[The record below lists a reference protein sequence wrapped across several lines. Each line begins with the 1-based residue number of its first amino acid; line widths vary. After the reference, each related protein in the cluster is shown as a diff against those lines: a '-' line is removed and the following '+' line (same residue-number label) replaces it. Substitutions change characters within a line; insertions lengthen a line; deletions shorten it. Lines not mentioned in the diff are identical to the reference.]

1 MQPEVRCLLV
11 IESTGASESHEFKPG
26 ESQMSSL
33 DKPTALHERTDL
45 GRRRL
50 VFAGLATAG
59 LAGCGGGT
67 STVSTEAATTALPT
81 ADRGLV
87 IPTGGSKWPNLPLL
101 ANTAT
106 IGSFVATLT
115 AAPAIAN
122 FVPNVATQILAY
134 NGGTPGPVIDTYEGD
149 LVRIAFRNQIG
160 QDSTVHWHGLPIP
173 ASQDGNPMD
182 PVSSGATRDYTFSL
196 PMGSAGTYWY
206 HPHPHGTT
214 HEQVYRGLAGA
225 FIVRSRNDPFLHL
238 PERLVFITDLRL
250 DSSGQIAPDTA
261 VDLANGREG
270 NQVLVNGAFQP
281 MDVVAPGTTERWRIF
296 DATNARY
303 TRLVLDGA
311 PMVVVALDGC
321 MLASPKTVTELLLA
335 PGQRAEVI
343 VRAPAASNQKLVLRT
358 LTYARGAMVPVS
370 PAAKLLE
377 IATDTSNSLPAVTI
391 PAKLPAPV
399 SLPSGQAVT
408 QSLVLSDMGMGMSM
422 GMGSSSQGRFTI
434 NGKVFDPTRD
444 DITMKAGVAEE
455 WMVQNAG
462 MMDHPLHIHG
472 TSFQL
477 VASNRSSIGA
487 DPRFNA
493 FMDVVNLVPGEQIR
507 IRIRI
512 DTPGRRMFHCHILEH
527 EAQGMMGVINVL
539 A

>member
-1 MQPEVRCLLV
+1 MMLPSIPQRRFTP
-11 IESTGASESHEFKPG
+11 AD
-26 ESQMSSL
+26 Q
-33 DKPTALHERTDL
+33 TDL
-45 GRRRL
+45 RRRRM

-59 LAGCGGGT
+59 LTSCGGGT
-67 STVSTEAATTALPT
+67 SNMPTEMATTALPA

-87 IPTGGSKWPNLPLL
+87 IPTGGSKWPTLPLL

-106 IGSFVATLT
+106 TGSFVAALA
-115 AAPAIAN
+115 AAPATAS
-122 FVPNVATQILAY
+122 FVPSVATQILAY

-149 LVRIAFRNQIG
+149 SVRIAFRNQIG

-182 PVSSGATRDYTFSL
+182 PVVSGVNRDYTFTL
-196 PMGSAGTYWY
+196 PIGSAGTYWY

-225 FIVRSRNDPFLHL
+225 FIVRGRNDPFGHL
-238 PERLVFITDLRL
+238 PERIVFITDLRL
-250 DSSGQIAPDTA
+250 DANGQIAPDTA
-261 VDLANGREG
+261 FDLANGREG
-270 NQVLVNGAFQP
+270 NQVLVNGSYQP
-281 MDVVAPGTTERWRIF
+281 VDTVAPGTTERWRIF

-303 TRLVLDGA
+303 TRLVLDGS

-321 MLASPKTVTELLLA
+321 ALASPKTVAELLLA

-343 VRAPAASNQKLVLRT
+343 VRAPVSSNQKLVLRT

-370 PAAKLLE
+370 PAVKLLE
-377 IATDTSNSLPAVTI
+377 ISTNTSTTVPAVN
-391 PAKLPAPV
+391 LPTALPSLAP
-399 SLPSGQAVT
+399 LPSGLAIT
-408 QSLVLSDMGMGMSM
+408 QSLTLSDMGMGMSM
-422 GMGSSSQGRFTI
+422 GMSSSAGRFTI
-434 NGKVFDPTRD
+434 NGKVFDPARD

-455 WMVQNAG
+455 WVVQNAG

-477 VASNRSSIGA
+477 VASNRSSIGS

-527 EAQGMMGVINVL
+527 EAQGMMGIINVL